1 MRLNVKSGFWLL
13 ALLFGQALPVHAADL
28 KPEELVAHHLDS
40 LGTAA
45 ARGANKSR
53 VVQGTA
59 RFKMLVGGGGQLEG
73 KGAVVSEE
81 RKLNI
86 MMKFP
91 NEYKGEQFIT
101 DGDQSYIAATTSA
114 HRRTTFGEFLRSQ
127 PVILQDGLLGGAM
140 STAWALSN
148 LERNHPHLSS
158 GGLKKVDGWQVV
170 DLRYQPKKSNDMDI
184 HLYFDP
190 ETYRHVET
198 VYSIVLATGFGNS
211 VPSIS
216 DQSGLTSSSGMP
228 ASDPA
233 QSSKQRQIRYTLE
246 ERFSDFKT
254 ADGITLP
261 SHYNIHFT
269 QELQDGKTTIYEW
282 DMTATDVS
290 ENMSLDPRNFR
301 VK

>member
-1 MRLNVKSGFWLL
+1 MRFSAKSAFWLL
-13 ALLFGQALPVHAADL
+13 ALVLLRPSPIRAADL
-28 KPEELVAHHLDS
+28 KAEDIVSHHLDAI
-40 LGTAA
+40 GTAA

-59 RFKMLVGGGGQLEG
+59 RFKILVGGAGQLEG

-101 DGDQSYIAATTSA
+101 DGDQSYIAATTFA

-158 GGLKKVDGWQVV
+158 GGVKKVDGWQLV

-290 ENMSLDPRNFR
+290 ENMSLDPRNFQ